1 MIYRNDE
8 GKVVA
13 SNYYEGN
20 LQLRNVT
27 KKIVKEARALVEMNK
42 PAFIAKEVKFKNGKD
57 LYLSSQKTMQVIA
70 KTLQKKYGG
79 EVKISRKLF
88 GVRRQTSKK
97 VYRLTVLYRMPR
109 FKVGDVVKAGA
120 KIMKITRLG
129 NRVYG
134 IDVEKGKKISVD
146 YDKVR

>member
-1 MIYRNDE
+1 MIYLNDE
-8 GKVVA
+8 GKTVA

-27 KKIVKEARALVEMNK
+27 KKIIKEARALIEMNK
-42 PAFIAKEVKFKNGKD
+42 PAFIVKEVKFKNGKD
-57 LYLSSQKTMQVIA
+57 LYLSSQKTMQLVA
-70 KTLQKKYGG
+70 RTLQKKYGG
-79 EVKISRKLF
+79 EVKLSRKLF
-88 GVRRQTSKK
+88 GVKRQTSKK
-97 VYRLTVLYRMPR
+97 VYRLTVLYRYPL

-134 IDVEKGKKISVD
+134 IDVEKNKRISVN
-146 YDKVR
+146 YDKIR